1 MKSLFALRGHTVFG
15 APLSVQPYPK
25 TKTIELKGLWHSAV
39 AFLFFEL
46 NQLTEAFFP
55 LFAKRVPDEAYVIQS
70 SPLVRGQAVHPAP
83 LTSNPEAKFETFQF
97 ETMRNSAV
105 AFLFFELNQLAETS
119 FPVFD
124 NTIPNEAY
132 VIQSTP
138 LVRRRIRPLVN
149 SAILHDNKSNKESV
163 LYYVG
168 GWSELRRIRP
178 SLNLTKKRQGK
189 LIFCLGNLGRKR
201 ANPIRL
207 VMNPRGPISLTESLV
222 QAR

>member
-25 TKTIELKGLWHSAV
+25 TKTIELKGLWH
-39 AFLFFEL
+39 
-46 NQLTEAFFP
+46 
-55 LFAKRVPDEAYVIQS
+55 
-70 SPLVRGQAVHPAP
+70 
-83 LTSNPEAKFETFQF
+83 
-97 ETMRNSAV
+97 SAV

-201 ANPIRL
+201 ANPIRFP
-207 VMNPRGPISLTESLV
+207 MNPRVPSEAHGEPRTSTI
-222 QAR
+222 A